1 MKTYEFELNNKRNIQ
16 REELFILTI
25 VERVL
30 AGFLSSISFID
41 QAQFCE
47 LLTKKQKDKKTIQP
61 LHLQIFGTIKRNLLK
76 NQTPIKDLKVN
87 YEIRTFI
94 SKSIDSRKNYLCLSS
109 KKTQNN
115 KEQQTTEIES
125 SLYAQP
131 QSVKSRRFRLDKT
144 SNQEV
149 QRLLT
154 NASYQQNDSTTT
166 RVINPFQL
174 NSPNST
180 QADQFFKD
188 ISLQK
193 QLTTSESKLK
203 NRNQKPTI
211 NIVSQDGEIEKQENY
226 PKQFERNYKDK
237 QIKAN
242 KSYENPEQKQNQP
255 YLEPQLH
262 QNNSQTKNSQSKIEI
277 LDQNIIGESFNPQHS
292 QAQSYSRKQSQNL
305 PMGSDSSK
313 MDLKEKLQKYYSNDD
328 DFSSQR
334 RPMTQSD
341 RLKQITYGT
350 NTELPFLDKD
360 LKSKQ
365 QTIQSAKC
373 LDKNQEQTYL
383 KQKKQDKNIKQHK
396 SEYLKQDETDLKIE
410 QNNHLISPKVDEQ
423 NNNLLS
429 PACSS
434 RTLQSMKS
442 TKTRQMNL
450 QSNEQKIPDSQQFSL
465 KYQQNNEQK
474 KADFQ
479 QYQQNSIS
487 KEESQVSLLDYSLH
501 KQDNLHS
508 HLNANRPATSHIE
521 TNKEQ
526 EYPQFQTHDNIDQQ
540 QQYQQIQLM
549 PQISMTSIMHDEE
562 HYPNMNQ
569 QQQINIQVN
578 QCEPQ
583 QNTNNVIIE
592 ESIEC
597 SPIYKMPNQQHV
609 MPTFNNLGLDNQ
621 KQQTSSQ
628 LHSQQRQQISPS
640 DRNYSSYSQIPQQ
653 SNQLQINQG
662 QSRML
667 IPINNTQNST
677 KNNKSSNRQKSQV
690 REQQQQQQRSD
701 ESQPESKLTI
711 ESSQGERSNR
721 SKAVKNTKQLK
732 LPVAAA
738 ALNFARR
745 KSSNQNSPHD
755 PKKVEQQEKER
766 QRQLEYQKQ
775 LEKMKYERELMEQYQ
790 IPDNMPLSQKRAII
804 EQLINQLESI
814 ADQDVKYQIML
825 YKQRQEQ
832 IQNAA
837 KQDIVFNRNLDSCYE
852 ELNHLQEQKLKSL
865 GKDDTNKVQ
874 FLKFEDQVQTSFPGQ
889 QKAFSQ
895 DINSPMKKN
904 LKFLSK
910 LDPVQIENQMN
921 RIKEFKQETE
931 MLKFFSSFNSQY
943 DKEVNQCDL
952 DYPTERDRQYSIDYQ
967 RGILPKITYKR
978 KKTQKQSTKLIV
990 STFKVDPMKLDLV
1003 LQTTDKIKMVGQYLL

>member
-1 MKTYEFELNNKRNIQ
+1 MKTYEFELNNKRNVQ

-30 AGFLSSISFID
+30 AGFLSSISFVD

-47 LLTKKQKDKKTIQP
+47 LLTKKQKEKKNIQP
-61 LHLQIFGTIKRNLLK
+61 LHLQIFGTIKRNLIK

-87 YEIRTFI
+87 YEIRTVI
-94 SKSIDSRKNYLCLSS
+94 SQSIDSRKNYVCLSS
-109 KKTQNN
+109 KKNQSN
-115 KEQQTTEIES
+115 KEQQTTEVES
-125 SLYAQP
+125 QLYAQP

-144 SNQEV
+144 GNQDV

-154 NASYQQNDSTTT
+154 NGSYQQNDSTTT

-180 QADQFFKD
+180 QADQYFKD

-226 PKQFERNYKDK
+226 TKQFDSNYKDK

-242 KSYENPEQKQNQP
+242 KSNENAVQKHNQP
-255 YLEPQLH
+255 YLEPQLN
-262 QNNSQTKNSQSKIEI
+262 QYNSQTNNNQSKIEI
-277 LDQNIIGESFNPQHS
+277 ADSNIVGESLNPQYS

-360 LKSKQ
+360 LKQKQ

-383 KQKKQDKNIKQHK
+383 KQKKQDRNIKQHK

-410 QNNHLISPKVDEQ
+410 ENNHLMTPKIDEQ

-429 PACSS
+429 PVCSS
-434 RTLQSMKS
+434 RTLQSVKS
-442 TKTRQMNL
+442 AKTKQQTL
-450 QSNEQKIPDSQQFSL
+450 QQNEQKISERQQ
-465 KYQQNNEQK
+465 YQQNKEQK
-474 KADFQ
+474 IPDFQ

-487 KEESQVSLLDYSLH
+487 KEESQVSLLDYSLQ

-508 HLNANRPATSHIE
+508 HLNAIRPATTHIQ

-526 EYPQFQTHDNIDQQ
+526 DYPQFQTHDNLDLQQ
-540 QQYQQIQLM
+540 KYQQIQLM
-549 PQISMTSIMHDEE
+549 QQISMTSIMHDDE
-562 HYPNMNQ
+562 HYQNTNQ

-597 SPIYKMPNQQHV
+597 SPIYRMANQQHIT
-609 MPTFNNLGLDNQ
+609 PSFNKLGLDNQ
-621 KQQTSSQ
+621 KQQTNSQ

-640 DRNYSSYSQIPQQ
+640 DRNLSSYSQIPQQ
-653 SNQLQINQG
+653 SNQQQINQG

-721 SKAVKNTKQLK
+721 SKVVKNTKQLK
-732 LPVAAA
+732 LPVAAV

-755 PKKVEQQEKER
+755 PKKIEQQEKER

-832 IQNAA
+832 IQNVA
-837 KQDIVFNRNLDSCYE
+837 KQDIVFNRNLDNCYE
-852 ELNHLQEQKLKSL
+852 ELGHLSEQKLKSL

-895 DINSPMKKN
+895 DINSPIKKN
-904 LKFLSK
+904 LRFLSK

-952 DYPTERDRQYSIDYQ
+952 DYPTEKDRQYSIDYQ
-967 RGILPKITYKR
+967 RGILPKTIYKR

-990 STFKVDPMKLDLV
+990 NTYKVDPMKLDMV
-1003 LQTTDKIKMVGQYLL
+1003 LQATDKIKLVGQYLL